1 MKPTA
6 DTTLR
11 EARAWLQPRLRKGE
25 ECPCCRRWAKV
36 NVYSISATAARALIL
51 LVRIYER
58 RRTWVHSKEIAAAH
72 SGVDARKMLAC
83 TGDGLTKLRHWGL
96 VRPKPNDTDP
106 TKRDLGL
113 WEPTYQG
120 IEFVYDRM
128 RVPKHAHV
136 YNDKLLSLGKGATVS
151 IHEALRDRFNYQQL
165 MALTANADTERR
177 EGAAAKTYLASN

>member
-11 EARAWLQPRLRKGE
+11 DARAWLAPRLLKGE
-25 ECPCCRRWAKV
+25 RCPCCRRWGKV
-36 NVYSISATAARALIL
+36 NAYTISATAARALIL
-51 LVRIYER
+51 LVRIYEV

-72 SGVDARKMLAC
+72 SGVNARRMLAC

-96 VRPKPNDTDP
+96 VQPKPNDSDP

-113 WEPTYQG
+113 WEPTALG
-120 IEFVYDRM
+120 IEFVYGRT

-136 YNDKLLSLGKGATVS
+136 YNDKLQGMDRRATVS
-151 IHEALRDRFNYQQL
+151 IRDALRDRFDYTQL
-165 MALTANADTERR
+165 MAHVADAPPDLESGT
-177 EGAAAKTYLASN
+177 